1 MAKKRSSSVINV
13 LIAGDAKKFKKAL
26 GNAGS
31 SLADFSKKIA
41 QVGATA
47 GVALA
52 GLGAKATMM
61 AVDFEEGLSKA
72 QQIFGDASASIE
84 ASAKSAATAV
94 GLSQAEFLDAASSFG
109 VFGKAAGLT
118 GGDLSG
124 FADEMVT
131 VAADVASF
139 NNLRPE
145 EALEKLQAG
154 LRGSN
159 EPLQSIG
166 ILINA
171 AAVEAKALEM
181 GLGDANGEISEGNKI
196 MARQALIL
204 EELGKQGALGDFER
218 TSGGLANQ
226 MRILK
231 ARFKNV
237 AIEIGKKLIPIA
249 MKVSKVIGKLTGFV
263 EKLVDIYGK
272 KGASGVFK
280 ELGKQIT
287 KVVKSFV
294 KWRVDV
300 LKKWLPAISK
310 ALLKVGKKFVQWIV
324 DVTPKAL
331 RKLQELG
338 AAFINWIVPL
348 IPGIIQKLGEWAAA
362 IWNWIANT
370 GAPKAAEKLGQLAAA
385 FLDWIGPVIGDL
397 IKNLPKIVATI
408 VDFIVTEAIP
418 AIVRVAG
425 KLAEKLVPALLR
437 FAGEVLDGLGGAFKD
452 IGAAIGDGAS
462 ALASLFYDKAIQ
474 PIIDFFAE
482 LGGDIGRAFVNIGN
496 YAENQAKAFG
506 ESIKDAVMKPIN
518 FIGDL
523 VGAALNVVVNTF
535 KSVYNTLADLWNS
548 TIGKFEVK
556 VPGWVPKIGGKGF
569 EMPDLPKLAE
579 GGIVTSA
586 TIAMIGEAGPEAVI
600 PLSKMGAMGGN
611 ITINMAPG
619 ASGEDV
625 VHALQN
631 YMREQGNLQL
641 ATTNTVR
648 R

>member
-31 SLADFSKKIA
+31 SLADFSKKIG

-84 ASAKSAATAV
+84 ANAKGAATAV

-204 EELGKQGALGDFER
+204 EKLGEQGVLNDFQR

-237 AIEIGKKLIPIA
+237 SIEIGKKLIPIA
-249 MKVSKVIGKLTGFV
+249 MKVSKVIGKLAGFG
-263 EKLVDIYGK
+263 EKLVKIFGQ
-272 KGASGVFK
+272 KGAKGVFQ
-280 ELGKQIT
+280 ELGKQ
-287 KVVKSFV
+287 VV
-294 KWRVDV
+294 
-300 LKKWLPAISK
+300 
-310 ALLKVGKKFVQWIV
+310 KVGKKLIDIVRNWAPKIGNSLLKLGKKFINWIV
-324 DVTPKAL
+324 DVAPIVL
-331 RKLQELG
+331 HKLQELG

-348 IPGIIQKLGEWAAA
+348 IPGILRKLGEWAAA
-362 IWNWIANT
+362 IWDWFTHT
-370 GAPKAAEKLGQLAAA
+370 GAPKAAEKLGEFAAA

-418 AIVRVAG
+418 HIVRVAG

-437 FAGEVLDGLGGAFKD
+437 FAGEVLDGLGVAFKD

-462 ALASLFYDKAIQ
+462 ALASLFYDNAIQ
-474 PIIDFFAE
+474 PVIDFFAN
-482 LGGDIGRAFVNIGN
+482 LGGDIGRAFVNMGN
-496 YAENQAKAFG
+496 YAADQAGRFG
-506 ESIKDAVMKPIN
+506 EAIKDAIMKPIN
-518 FIGDL
+518 FIGGL
-523 VGAALNVVVNTF
+523 VETALNVVISTF
-535 KSVYNTLADLWNS
+535 KAVYNGLAEAWNS
-548 TIGKFEVK
+548 TIGGFGFTTPDWLKY
-556 VPGWVPKIGGKGF
+556 VPGSSWLANKSFHIPTL
-569 EMPDLPKLAE
+569 EPLAE
-579 GGIVTSA
+579 GGIVTGPTA
-586 TIAMIGEAGPEAVI
+586 ALIGEQGPEAVI

-611 ITINMAPG
+611 ITINMPVG
-619 ASGEDV
+619 SNGDDV
-625 VHALQN
+625 VRALQRYQAVN
-631 YMREQGNLQL
+631 GPIPV
-641 ATTNTVR
+641 NTR
-648 R
+648 AF